1 MRARINRIVGVYELS
16 PTESWD
22 AWQAGD
28 ATIIDVREAGEHVQ
42 AHVPGIALIPMS
54 EIQQRVDE
62 LPDGPLIIMC
72 HSGSRS
78 AQVAL
83 WLEGLGNHGDV
94 ANLDGGIVGWTNE
107 GLPVE
112 TGSAD

>member
-1 MRARINRIVGVYELS
+1 MYELS
-16 PTESWD
+16 PTESYE

-28 ATIIDVREAGEHVQ
+28 ATIIDVREVGEHVQ

-72 HSGSRS
+72 QSGSRS

-83 WLEGLGNHGDV
+83 WLDGLGDYGEV
-94 ANLDGGIVGWTNE
+94 ANLDGGIVGWAND
-107 GLPVE
+107 GLPIQ
-112 TGSAD
+112 TGAGD